1 MTLFQSPKVSQGCEG
16 FLKMTLPLEG
26 IKILDSAHQ
35 YPGPYCSMLLGD
47 LGAEIIK
54 VEQPGIGDPARA
66 NPGFFKGINRSKK
79 SITLD
84 LKKPSATEIIKRLV
98 READVFTEGFRPGV
112 VKRLGVDYETLK
124 EINPRL
130 IYCSISGYGQ
140 DGPYRDLP
148 GHDLN
153 YMAMAGML
161 DSIRDKDGNHVP
173 PGVAIGDL
181 SSGMFAVIGIMA
193 ALMAREKTGQGQYID
208 VSMFDGLLSWMSI
221 RFGLF
226 FNTGSSE
233 RPYDAGYGVF
243 KAGDGKPFTLGIAH
257 ENWFWDRLCQACG
270 LPEYIGIPSRE
281 RHQRRKELVG
291 KLEEVFSQKTRDEWI
306 KILIEADVP
315 VAPIKTPEQ
324 ALEDPQVIFRKMIQ
338 EIPIPSGGSIKQV
351 AFPIKLSETPAVMQ
365 SPPPELGEHTEE
377 VLLKAGYRREDVDRF
392 REEGAI

>member
-1 MTLFQSPKVSQGCEG
+1 
-16 FLKMTLPLEG
+16 MTLPLQG

-54 VEQPGIGDPARA
+54 VEQPKVGDPARR
-66 NPGFFKGINRSKK
+66 NPGFFRGLNRNKK

-84 LKKPSATEIIKRLV
+84 LKKPSAREIMMRLV
-98 READVFTEGFRPGV
+98 KGADVFTEGFRPGV
-112 VKRLGVDYETLK
+112 VKRLGLDYETLNK
-124 EINPRL
+124 INPRL

-140 DGPYRDLP
+140 DGPYRNLP

-161 DSIRDKDGNHVP
+161 DSIRDDQGNHIP
-173 PGVAIGDL
+173 PGIAIGDL
-181 SSGMFAVIGIMA
+181 SSGMFAAIGIMA
-193 ALMAREKTGQGQYID
+193 ALMARGHTEKGQYVD
-208 VSMFDGLLSWMSI
+208 VSMFDGLLSWMTI

-243 KAGDGKPFTLGIAH
+243 KGRDGKPFTLGIAH
-257 ENWFWDRLCQACG
+257 EDWFWDRLCRAIG
-270 LPEYIGIPSRE
+270 LDELVGIGVAE
-281 RHQRRKELVG
+281 RHQRRKELVDQL
-291 KLEEVFSQKTRDEWI
+291 KPIFSKKNRDEWL
-306 KILIEADVP
+306 KILVEADVP
-315 VAPIKTPEQ
+315 VAPINTPEQ
-324 ALEDPQVIFRKMIQ
+324 ALEDPQVISRQMIQ
-338 EIPIPSGGSIKQV
+338 EIKLSSGESNRQV
-351 AFPIKLSETPAVMQ
+351 AFPIKLSKTPAVIK

-377 VLLKAGYRREDVDRF
+377 VLLREGYTQQDLEKF

>member
-1 MTLFQSPKVSQGCEG
+1 
-16 FLKMTLPLEG
+16 MTLPLAG
-26 IKILDSAHQ
+26 IRILDSAHQ

-54 VEQPGIGDPARA
+54 MEQPGIGDPARA

-84 LKKPSATEIIKRLV
+84 LKKPSAREIMKCLV

-112 VKRLGVDYETLK
+112 VKRLGADYETLK

-193 ALMAREKTGQGQYID
+193 ALLARGQTGRGQYID

-226 FNTGSSE
+226 FHGGSSA

-257 ENWFWDRLCQACG
+257 ENWFWDRLCRAMG
-270 LPEYIGIPSRE
+270 LEDYVGIPSVE
-281 RHQRRKELVG
+281 RHQRREELVE
-291 KLEEVFSQKTRDEWI
+291 KLQALFSQKTRDEWM
-306 KILIEADVP
+306 KILVEADVP
-315 VAPIKTPEQ
+315 VAPVKTPEQ
-324 ALEDPQVIFRKMIQ
+324 VLEDPQVIFRQMIQ
-338 EIPIPSGGSIKQV
+338 EIKGPSGESFRQV
-351 AFPIKLSETPAVMQ
+351 AFPVKLSETPALIQ
-365 SPPPELGEHTEE
+365 SPPPALGQHTEE
-377 VLLKAGYRREDVDRF
+377 VLLKAGYSREDIERF